1 MPDTTQSDNHG
12 AVGALSQLAYGDGSS
27 PMSQLPDLLKNALPP
42 ENDAAAENL
51 SFWGGFSSNKDNLG
65 GSITGALGNAMQAQS
80 ATRLER
86 DKLRAAYMPLIM
98 QSLIQNQQMTL
109 SAGNAQ
115 RDWLEKVNPK
125 IDAHMAALRT
135 GDNVPTYDQAVEQAL
150 KVGQQYQLPPGIMRA
165 HIASIPKDPAELKA
179 YLDQMAVAQAGTK
192 ELMPTIGKNATDQ
205 NIILNPVKGTTST
218 LRDSGT
224 TGQVSGDLGLNPDK
238 IAVKWKTDNMGD
250 PAKYEEGLRS
260 ESSAWDQALARLNP
274 GLDYMKNFTPGKYAN
289 VAGGLAAAIKDI
301 GEHIPGVDP
310 ARVKQFAEKL
320 VNAPEGSTES
330 IAARQAFT
338 SMMAQEAVN
347 QLKATE
353 GDKPRFTNAEINV
366 FNKTGVN
373 ALMTPEAVNLLVSTA
388 TKRGAEASNKY
399 SAFNDYKKANPTGGS
414 VSAFDAPYS
423 SGRMGYRLEGKT
435 GVYQGNQPGKLTDT
449 QHPATLAAPDMSKT
463 GAAKPAGQ
471 VDLTKYEAGSI
482 VGPTGKV
489 LVKDPSAK
497 YGFRV
502 AKPK

>member
-1 MPDTTQSDNHG
+1 MSDVTQSDSHG
-12 AVGALSQLAYGDGSS
+12 AVGALSQLAYGGDAS

-42 ENDAAAENL
+42 EGDAAAENL
-51 SFWGGFSSNKDNLG
+51 SFWGGFSSAKDNMG
-65 GSITGALGNAMQAQS
+65 GSLTGALGNAMQAQG

-109 SAGNAQ
+109 QAGNAQ

-135 GDNVPTYDQAVEQAL
+135 GDNMPTYDQAVEQAI

-165 HIASIPKDPAELKA
+165 HIASIPRDPAELKA

-192 ELMPTIGKNATDQ
+192 ELMPTIGKSSTDQ
-205 NIILNPVKGTTST
+205 NVVVNPIMGTTRQM
-218 LRDSGT
+218 RDTTPPALSG
-224 TGQVSGDLGLNPDK
+224 GLGANPDK
-238 IAVKWKTDNMGD
+238 MAVKWKTDAMGD

-310 ARVKQFAEKL
+310 AKVKQFAEKL
-320 VNAPEGSTES
+320 VNSPDGSTES

-388 TKRGAEASNKY
+388 TKRAAEASNKY
-399 SAFNDYKKANPTGGS
+399 SAFNEYKKANPAGGS

-435 GVYQGNQPGKLTDT
+435 GVYQGDQPGKLTDV
-449 QHPATLAAPDMSKT
+449 QHPATIAAPDMSKT
-463 GAAKPAGQ
+463 GAAKPTGP
-471 VDLTKYEAGSI
+471 VDLTRYEAGAI

-489 LVKDPSAK
+489 IIKDPSAK